1 MKYYEI
7 QDLLDLLDRSGKPHD
22 KNSII
27 NAYDLANAAHKG
39 QCRVSG
45 EPYISH
51 PIAVAMILA
60 DLGMDDECIQA
71 ALLHDVVED
80 TEIPLEQISR
90 QFGSDV
96 ALLVNG
102 VTKLG
107 QISYQTSREERQAE
121 NVRKMLLAM
130 AQDVRVIIIKLA
142 DRLHNMRTIEVMPE
156 QKRRDKALETMEVY
170 APLAHRLGIRAV
182 KEDLE
187 DRSLRYLD
195 PVAYREIE
203 RMLALKQVDRQNFLE
218 KIKQKIRERLS
229 SEYSEIHIDGR
240 VKSVYGIYRKMY
252 MQGRAFEE
260 IFDIYAVR
268 IIVDS
273 VMDCY
278 NVLGIIHDLFQ
289 PIPNRFKDYISTPKP
304 NMYQSLHTTVI
315 DKEAIPFEVQIRT
328 WDMHHTAEYGIAA
341 HWKYKAGISGKDKL
355 EERLA
360 WIRQLIENQKEADD
374 VEDIVHSIKSDL
386 APEEVYVFTP
396 KGRVISLPVG
406 STVIDFAYAIHT
418 EVGNRMVGAKVDG
431 RMVALDTKVHTGQII
446 EIITTNSKD
455 HTPSRD
461 WLKIAKT
468 SQARNKIRN
477 WYKKERREENIEQG
491 RNELEREFRRNM
503 ISLPDGKLKEFLLG
517 IARRQHFEA
526 VEDFLAAV
534 GYGGVLLSKIM
545 PRIKDDFTRQ
555 YRSNLPEDPT
565 ERVLATKVP
574 PRKNRRASSGVIV
587 EGLDSCLVKF
597 ARCCNP
603 LPGDEII
610 GFVTRGYGVSIHKK
624 DCQNVVNSL
633 NDPNNAERWVH
644 SEWAMESAKKESFKS
659 TIEILTDG
667 RIGSL
672 ADISVALSS
681 MRISISTLVAR
692 EAKQGENIVTVTF
705 TVSDIEQLQF
715 IINNLSKIPG
725 VESVSRSV
733 Q

>member
-107 QISYQTSREERQAE
+107 QISYQTSREEQEAE

-130 AQDVRVIIIKLA
+130 NEDIRVVIIKLA

-182 KEDLE
+182 KEELE